1 MGKTGSSEQGTI
13 RMLDAPDVIRRKL
26 KTAVTDSG
34 SEVRRAEDK
43 PGVSNLIDIL
53 SVATGETPE
62 QIESRYDGA
71 GYGQLKTDVAE
82 AVVTLLGPIQVR
94 YRALR
99 ADETELRR
107 LLAHGADK
115 ARATAAPVL
124 EQMYERM
131 GFVRP

>member
-1 MGKTGSSEQGTI
+1 MMDE
-13 RMLDAPDVIRRKL
+13 PDVIRRKL

-71 GYGQLKTDVAE
+71 GYGQLKADVAE
-82 AVVTLLGPIQVR
+82 AVITVLEPIQER

-107 LLAHGADK
+107 LLAHGAEK
-115 ARATAAPVL
+115 ARVTAAPLL

-131 GFVRP
+131 GFVRL